1 LITNET
7 ERDQKDRQS
16 LAFPRSC
23 RLTKTDEFSSVFG
36 FKRALRGSLFLL
48 HYLPR
53 NDASTEARLGVVVAK
68 KLVKRAVGRNLI
80 KRIAREQFR
89 QKRGQLPAC
98 DLILRLASKPARLDR
113 QQFAAEIV
121 GLLEKLQQRGR
132 MGRL

>member
-1 LITNET
+1 
-7 ERDQKDRQS
+7 
-16 LAFPRSC
+16 
-23 RLTKTDEFSSVFG
+23 
-36 FKRALRGSLFLL
+36 
-48 HYLPR
+48 
-53 NDASTEARLGVVVAK
+53 VVVAK